1 MIPDGRSTDPP
12 PDGGNPWRKLSSREV
27 YANAWIPVRE
37 DKVVRPH
44 GRARAS
50 TAWSTCAPWRSPSSR
65 PSRTA
70 TSSSW
75 ESTDTPATRGP
86 GRSPKA
92 GATWRST
99 RRRRSSGSFRE
110 DTGLEAGT
118 LTRLGTAHTSNSVT
132 TETSLLHLAED
143 LVHHDPDPEGTE
155 ELRLW
160 RLPLDEALAMALD
173 GRLTDSLSVIGLA
186 RAVAVL
192 GAGGTRT

>member
-1 MIPDGRSTDPP
+1 
-12 PDGGNPWRKLSSREV
+12 
-27 YANAWIPVRE
+27 
-37 DKVVRPH
+37 
-44 GRARAS
+44 
-50 TAWSTCAPWRSPSSR
+50 
-65 PSRTA
+65 
-70 TSSSW
+70 
-75 ESTDTPATRGP
+75 
-86 GRSPKA
+86 
-92 GATWRST
+92 
-99 RRRRSSGSFRE
+99 
-110 DTGLEAGT
+110 

-143 LVHHDPDPEGTE
+143 LPDPEGTE

>member
-1 MIPDGRSTDPP
+1 M
-12 PDGGNPWRKLSSREV
+12 
-27 YANAWIPVRE
+27 
-37 DKVVRPH
+37 
-44 GRARAS
+44 
-50 TAWSTCAPWRSPSSR
+50 
-65 PSRTA
+65 
-70 TSSSW
+70 
-75 ESTDTPATRGP
+75 
-86 GRSPKA
+86 
-92 GATWRST
+92 
-99 RRRRSSGSFRE
+99 
-110 DTGLEAGT
+110 
-118 LTRLGTAHTSNSVT
+118 TRLGTAHTSNSVT